1 MKIKIKK
8 RLEEMSAAG
17 GGAVQ
22 GASAPLADPESNESF
37 NKRQEKEQR
46 LKGSK
51 LVEMFSSQGIAGRN
65 GQISDD
71 EKVFN
76 GQKERA
82 EQQGLQNFEESK
94 QESTLEDTEISP
106 LGSAR
111 QQTPRKALKAIKDA
125 GYSITGF
132 LGGGQFGKVFKVQN
146 PIDKKQYA
154 LKVVMSTPYAIS
166 RELRNY
172 REVQKAREQS
182 EILSKHFPETFA
194 SWEQEGFG
202 FIVMEL
208 LEPVRY
214 ADESMVPDRTHI
226 ASTENPMDVW
236 DPEDDTDAEGRKHY
250 RDQSRKAA
258 VWYDTEFL
266 PSLRGSSIDIENH
279 ALSGLQNATAPNTDR
294 ALIEVSPAALSGLKA
309 QYERG
314 QEGFQEEYELNL
326 GFFLSNE
333 ASLPNS
339 HRLLR
344 IVTAETGDAPYVPVA
359 LAKIGSAILDIRS
372 QAIQQSGKNT
382 NNADID
388 RAIFK
393 FLLQYVKGYRQT
405 STMRI
410 GYDTKGQSVEQNSI
424 KSSWDRIAKELFDVA
439 GLAAR
444 DVHYGNILQ
453 RPNGD
458 LVIVDLGLFRKK
470 GEKFRM
476 FEGKKYRLKVRKTL

>member
-1 MKIKIKK
+1 MKIRIKK
-8 RLEEMSAAG
+8 RLEEMTAMG

-22 GASAPLADPESNESF
+22 GAAAPLADPESNESF

-71 EKVFN
+71 EKVFR

-82 EQQGLQNFEESK
+82 AHQGLQNFEESK

-111 QQTPRKALKAIKDA
+111 QQTPREALKAIRDA
-125 GYSITGF
+125 GYSIIGF
-132 LGGGQFGKVFKVQN
+132 LGGGQFGKVFKVEN
-146 PIDKKQYA
+146 PRDSKQYA
-154 LKVVMSTPYAIS
+154 LKVVMSTPYAVS

-172 REVQKAREQS
+172 EEVQKARQQS
-182 EILSKHFPETFA
+182 EVLAKHFPETFA
-194 SWEQEGFG
+194 SWQQDGFG

-236 DPEDDTDAEGRKHY
+236 DPEDDTDVEGRKHY
-250 RDQSRKAA
+250 RDQSKKAA

-266 PSLRGSSIDIENH
+266 PSLRGSSIEIENH
-279 ALSGLQNATAPNTDR
+279 ALSGLQNVTAINTDEM
-294 ALIEVSPAALSGLKA
+294 LMEVSPAALRGLKA
-309 QYERG
+309 QFERG
-314 QEGFQEEYELNL
+314 QEGFQDELDFSL

-333 ASLPNS
+333 ANLPNS

-344 IVTAETGDAPYVPVA
+344 IVAAETSEAPYVPVA
-359 LAKIGSAILDIRS
+359 LAKIGNAILNIRGQS
-372 QAIQQSGKNT
+372 LQQSGLPV
-382 NNADID
+382 NNADLD
-388 RAIFK
+388 RTVFK
-393 FLLQYVKGYRQT
+393 FLLKYVKGYRQT

-424 KSSWDRIAKELFDVA
+424 KSSWDTIAKELFDVA

-444 DVHYGNILQ
+444 DIHYGNILQ
-453 RPNGD
+453 RPSGD

-476 FEGKKYRLKVRKTL
+476 FEGKSFRLKIRKTL